1 MRSSSK
7 VRKHF
12 QSIVF
17 AITLLP
23 VYLAGAE
30 NSDTSTVLTLLGTAG
45 GPGGDT
51 SRAGIASLLTVNG
64 THYLFDAG
72 EGVSRQLAYAGLIE
86 SDIHH
91 VFITHLHDDH
101 TVGLPS
107 LISFAHTR
115 RTDGMTV
122 YGPPNTTA
130 LLDGILAYQARD
142 AEIRI
147 AEQGQGLRDPFELFN
162 SQDLGTGIVYEDSN
176 VKIISVENTHY
187 SIPDSHPASINKSYS
202 YRVETADKVIVFT
215 GDTGPSEAV
224 EGLAR
229 GADILVSEMV
239 TDAALASVPS
249 FVMEHMLE
257 EHLSTE
263 EVGKLA
269 QRADVGML
277 VLSHTGA
284 VTQEEV
290 DNIARFFNGTIVVG
304 EDLAKF

>member
-1 MRSSSK
+1 M
-7 VRKHF
+7 
-12 QSIVF
+12 
-17 AITLLP
+17 AIHCNKFIIFS
-23 VYLAGAE
+23 LAMICLFVQQTSHGQ
-30 NSDTSTVLTLLGTAG
+30 DTTLTLLGTGG

-72 EGVSRQLAYAGLIE
+72 ESVARQLAFAGLIE

-91 VFITHLHDDH
+91 VFLTHLHDDH
-101 TVGLPS
+101 TVGLSS
-107 LISFAHTR
+107 LVSFAHTR
-115 RTDGMTV
+115 RTSGLTV
-122 YGPPNTTA
+122 YGPPNTAA

-147 AEQGQGLRDPFELFN
+147 AEQGQGLRDPLELFQG
-162 SQDLGTGIVYEDSN
+162 QDLGPGVVYEDEN
-176 VKIISVENTHY
+176 LRITAVENTHY
-187 SIPDSHPASINKSYS
+187 NIPETHPASINKSYS

-224 EGLAR
+224 EKLAQ

-239 TDAALASVPS
+239 TNEALASVPA

-257 EHLSTE
+257 EHLSNE

-269 QRADVGML
+269 QLAEVEML
-277 VLSHTGA
+277 VISHTST
-284 VTQEEV
+284 VTQEEI
-290 DNIARFFNGTIVVG
+290 DNIARYYQGTIIVG
-304 EDLAKF
+304 EDLAQF

>member
-1 MRSSSK
+1 MHACRKTFIISTLTVIFLFFQESS
-7 VRKHF
+7 HG
-12 QSIVF
+12 QDP
-17 AITLLP
+17 T
-23 VYLAGAE
+23 
-30 NSDTSTVLTLLGTAG
+30 LTLLGTGG

-51 SRAGIASLLTVNG
+51 TRAGIASLLTVNG

-72 EGVSRQLAYAGLIE
+72 ESVSRQLAFAGLIE

-91 VFITHLHDDH
+91 VFLTHLHDDH

-107 LISFAHTR
+107 LLSFAHTR
-115 RTDGMTV
+115 RTSGMNI
-122 YGPPNTTA
+122 YGPPNTSA
-130 LLDGILAYQARD
+130 LVDGILAYQARD

-147 AEQGQGLRDPFELFN
+147 AEQGQGLRDPLELFH
-162 SQDLGTGIVYEDSN
+162 SQDLGTGVVYEDEN
-176 VKIISVENTHY
+176 VRITAVENTHY
-187 SIPDSHPASINKSYS
+187 NIPASHPASVNKSYS
-202 YRVETADKVIVFT
+202 YRVDTADKVIVFT

-224 EGLAR
+224 EKLAQ

-239 TDAALASVPS
+239 TDAALASVPA

-269 QRADVGML
+269 QRAGVEML
-277 VLSHTGA
+277 VISHTGA

-290 DNIARFFNGTIVVG
+290 DNIARFYQGTIVVG
-304 EDLAKF
+304 EDLARF